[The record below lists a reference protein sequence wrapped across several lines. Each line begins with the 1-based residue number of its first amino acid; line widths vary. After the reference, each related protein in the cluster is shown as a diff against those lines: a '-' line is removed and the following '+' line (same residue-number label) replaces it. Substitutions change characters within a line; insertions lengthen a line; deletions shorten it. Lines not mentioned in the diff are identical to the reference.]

1 MVDSNEIINSIK
13 NDMVEQENI
22 FNQIR
27 LELEKLEQEHTTF
40 EQNYLARKTQL
51 EAGREQVRGSYT
63 ALYRQLEK
71 FAKDEL
77 PQPEQAEPQDDNK
90 AQGESKTLEENQPEP
105 AKTEPKPTK
114 RSTKKEQS
122 GQPKEKVVAGLTA
135 EEIAKINSAIPQQG
149 KVDDNGNEIPD
160 YLQTEYNK

>member
-13 NDMVEQENI
+13 NDMAEQENI

-77 PQPEQAEPQDDNK
+77 PQPEQSKPQDDNK
-90 AQGESKTLEENQPEP
+90 VQEESKALEENQPQP
-105 AKTEPKPTK
+105 TKTEPKSTK
-114 RSTKKEQS
+114 KSTKKEQLS
-122 GQPKEKVVAGLTA
+122 QPKEKVVAGLTA
-135 EEIAKINSAIPQQG
+135 EEIAKINSAIPQPG

-160 YLQTEYNK
+160 YLQIEYDK

>member
-13 NDMVEQENI
+13 NDMAEQENM

-40 EQNYLARKTQL
+40 EQNYLARKAQL
-51 EAGREQVRGSYT
+51 EAGREQIRGSYT

-77 PQPEQAEPQDDNK
+77 PKPDQAEPQNENK
-90 AQGESKTLEENQPEP
+90 VSEESSTQEVKQPEP
-105 AKTEPKPTK
+105 AKAEPKPTK
-114 RSTKKEQS
+114 KSTKKEQPS
-122 GQPKEKVVAGLTA
+122 QPKEKVVAGLTA
-135 EEIAKINSAIPQQG
+135 EEIAKINSAIPQPG
-149 KVDDNGNEIPD
+149 KVDDKGNEIPD
-160 YLQTEYNK
+160 YLQTEYDK